1 MCPPWLVA
9 GGQGVVVM
17 RRAIG
22 ILLLTGLLLVLAL
35 PGAAAAGGSQ
45 PTGAAASAAPL
56 RADFNGDGAADLAI
70 GVPGENNFAGVVQVL
85 YGSSPGGLTGIGS
98 QLWSQNSPGIASAPE
113 SGDQFGAVLAAGDF
127 NGDGA
132 ADLAIGVP
140 GENDFSGVVHV
151 LYGSSPGG
159 LTGTGSQLWSQ
170 NSPGIASAPERDDIF
185 GGALAAG
192 DFNGDAAADLAVGV
206 PGENNF
212 AGVVQVL
219 SGASPG
225 GLTGTGSQ
233 LWSQNSPGIASAS
246 ESGDEFGGAL
256 AAGDFNGDGAA
267 DLAVGVPGENN
278 FAGVVQV
285 LSGASPGGLTGT
297 GSQLWS
303 QNVAGIADTAET
315 EDLFG
320 FELATGD
327 FNGDAAADLAIGVLG
342 ENNFSG
348 VVHVLNGSAPG
359 GLTAV
364 GSQLWSQ
371 NSPGIASAPEPG
383 DGFGF
388 DLAAADFNGD
398 AADDLAVGVPGEN
411 NFAGV
416 VQVLSGS
423 SPGGLTGTGSQLW
436 SQNSPGIASAPEP
449 GDEFG
454 FALAAA
460 DFNGDGVADL
470 AVGVEGENN
479 ASGVVQ
485 VLPGAL
491 PGGLTGT
498 GSQLWSQNSPGIASA
513 PEPGDFFGATL
524 AAGSLSTGGAGAA
537 NPAAASPGQGSR
549 TVPQRRS

>member
-1 MCPPWLVA
+1 
-9 GGQGVVVM
+9 M

-85 YGSSPGGLTGIGS
+85 YGSSPGGLTGVGS
-98 QLWSQNSPGIASAPE
+98 QLWSQSSPGIASAPE

-140 GENDFSGVVHV
+140 GENDFAGVVHV

-192 DFNGDAAADLAVGV
+192 DFNGDA
-206 PGENNF
+206 
-212 AGVVQVL
+212 
-219 SGASPG
+219 
-225 GLTGTGSQ
+225 
-233 LWSQNSPGIASAS
+233 
-246 ESGDEFGGAL
+246 
-256 AAGDFNGDGAA
+256 AA

-436 SQNSPGIASAPEP
+436 SQNSPGIASAPES